1 MAMFVSYVFLV
12 LRTSLF
18 LVANDQ
24 LIPIT
29 TNTNRNTMPYPRF
42 GKRLGCLGWPG
53 ATRQLSLGRVKIT
66 LWNMKIMIYIMIY
79 IAQGACC
86 LLLLLLL
93 LWADDTREKGKF
105 TIILYQRAWG
115 RREHNPCNYHCI
127 VYCCTQ
133 ITNQLKKTNK
143 QDKHWL
149 VFLAGGFAGI
159 FSWVTTYP
167 QVERY
172 NIIASW
178 RSWKCSKQDVIKSRV
193 QGDGWGEAAR
203 YRGSWHCLKLSFA
216 RCLISDLL
224 SIYFSTGKVQPGSTE
239 DLDPLFT
246 GDIILVRFNNPLA
259 FGSLS
264 TTFTHFTQGLCCE
277 CCGFGR
283 LQPRHED
290 LLRVTIANFF
300 Q

>member
-105 TIILYQRAWG
+105 IILYQRAWG

-127 VYCCTQ
+127 AVYCCTQ
-133 ITNQLKKTNK
+133 ITNQLKETNK

-172 NIIASW
+172 NTYRQLEVMKALHQ
-178 RSWKCSKQDVIKSRV
+178 QDVIKSRV

-224 SIYFSTGKVQPGSTE
+224 SI
-239 DLDPLFT
+239 
-246 GDIILVRFNNPLA
+246 
-259 FGSLS
+259 
-264 TTFTHFTQGLCCE
+264 
-277 CCGFGR
+277 
-283 LQPRHED
+283 
-290 LLRVTIANFF
+290 
-300 Q
+300 

>member
-1 MAMFVSYVFLV
+1 MLIPCLCHMYFWFWGLPS
-12 LRTSLF
+12 RKF

-29 TNTNRNTMPYPRF
+29 TNTNRNTRPYPRF

-127 VYCCTQ
+127 VYRWTQ
-133 ITNQLKKTNK
+133 ITNQLKETNK

-224 SIYFSTGKVQPGSTE
+224 SI
-239 DLDPLFT
+239 
-246 GDIILVRFNNPLA
+246 
-259 FGSLS
+259 
-264 TTFTHFTQGLCCE
+264 
-277 CCGFGR
+277 
-283 LQPRHED
+283 
-290 LLRVTIANFF
+290 
-300 Q
+300 

>member
-127 VYCCTQ
+127 AVYCSTQ
-133 ITNQLKKTNK
+133 ITNQLKETNK

-178 RSWKCSKQDVIKSRV
+178 RSWKCSKLSTNRMWSRV
-193 QGDGWGEAAR
+193 ACKEMDGVKLQDIADLGIASNSPLPGVWSAISCR
-203 YRGSWHCLKLSFA
+203 YRCFSQGRSSLALPRIWIHCL
-216 RCLISDLL
+216 
-224 SIYFSTGKVQPGSTE
+224 Q
-239 DLDPLFT
+239 
-246 GDIILVRFNNPLA
+246 
-259 FGSLS
+259 
-264 TTFTHFTQGLCCE
+264 
-277 CCGFGR
+277 
-283 LQPRHED
+283 
-290 LLRVTIANFF
+290 VT
-300 Q
+300 